1 MIYKFD
7 KNTLEFKRIKLFGL
21 GMKLLIS
28 FITLVA
34 ILSFVSLDESELS
47 RSDAEKEMVV
57 IFNKKN
63 EFSRDKLV
71 IALKRLNVKFPY
83 IVYAQAELETG
94 GFTSKVFRENNNLFG
109 MKEAK
114 SRINT
119 ASGTQY
125 NHAYY
130 ETWMESV
137 YDYAFYSSSY
147 LRKIQSEA
155 DYFDYL
161 SQSYAEDNNYV
172 AALKRIIKE
181 KDLKSKF

>member
-7 KNTLEFKRIKLFGL
+7 KNTLEFKRIKLFNF
-21 GMKLLIS
+21 GMKLLVS

-34 ILSFVSLDESELS
+34 ILSFIGLDKNKLSESE
-47 RSDAEKEMVV
+47 AEKEMVV

-63 EFSRDKLV
+63 EFSKEKL
-71 IALKRLNVKFPY
+71 INTLKRLNIKFPY

-94 GFTSKVFRENNNLFG
+94 GFTSRVFRENNNLFG

-147 LRKIQSEA
+147 LRKIQSES
-155 DYFDYL
+155 DYFEYL
-161 SQSYAEDNNYV
+161 SQSYAEDPNYIES
-172 AALKRIIKE
+172 LKRIITQQN
-181 KDLKSKF
+181 LKSKF

>member
-21 GMKLLIS
+21 GAKIVIS
-28 FITLVA
+28 FVTLIA
-34 ILSFVSLDESELS
+34 ILSFVSLDESKLN

-147 LRKIQSEA
+147 LRKIQNEA
-155 DYFDYL
+155 DYFEYL
-161 SQSYAEDNNYV
+161 SQSYAEDANYV
-172 AALKRIIKE
+172 AVLKRIIKE

>member
-7 KNTLEFKRIKLFGL
+7 SNTLEFKRIKLFSL
-21 GMKLLIS
+21 GAKIVIS
-28 FITLVA
+28 FVTLIA
-34 ILSFVSLDESELS
+34 ILSFVSLDNNKTKSET
-47 RSDAEKEMVV
+47 EKEMVI
-57 IFNKKN
+57 IFNKRN
-63 EFSRDKLV
+63 EFSRDKL
-71 IALKRLNVKFPY
+71 ISTLKRLNVKFPY

-94 GFTSKVFRENNNLFG
+94 GFTSRVFRENNNLFG

-155 DYFDYL
+155 DYFEYL
-161 SQSYAEDNNYV
+161 SQSYAEDSNYV

>member
-7 KNTLEFKRIKLFGL
+7 KNTLEFKRIKLFSL
-21 GMKLLIS
+21 GTKIVIS
-28 FITLVA
+28 FVTLIA
-34 ILSFVSLDESELS
+34 ILSFVSLDQSELNK
-47 RSDAEKEMVV
+47 SDAEKEMVV

-147 LRKIQSEA
+147 LRKIQNEA
-155 DYFDYL
+155 DYFEYL
-161 SQSYAEDNNYV
+161 SQSYAEDANYV
-172 AALKRIIKE
+172 TVLKRIIKE

>member
-7 KNTLEFKRIKLFGL
+7 KDTLEYKRIKLFGL
-21 GMKLLIS
+21 GMKILIS
-28 FITLVA
+28 FITLGA
-34 ILSFVSLDESELS
+34 ILSFVSLDQAELS
-47 RSDAEKEMVV
+47 RIENEKEMVV

-63 EFSRDKLV
+63 EFSKDKL
-71 IALKRLNVKFPY
+71 IDALKRLNIKFPY

-94 GFTSKVFRENNNLFG
+94 GFTSRVFRENNNLFG

-119 ASGTQY
+119 ASGTQH
-125 NHAYY
+125 NHAFY

-147 LRKIQSEA
+147 LRKIQNED
-155 DYFDYL
+155 DYFEYL
-161 SQSYAEDNNYV
+161 SQSYAEDNRYV
-172 AALKRIIKE
+172 ASLKRIIKE
-181 KDLKSKF
+181 QDLKSKF

>member
-7 KNTLEFKRIKLFGL
+7 SNTLEFKRIKLFSL
-21 GMKLLIS
+21 GAKIVIS
-28 FITLVA
+28 FVTLIA
-34 ILSFVSLDESELS
+34 ILSFVGLDNNKTKSET
-47 RSDAEKEMVV
+47 EKEMVI
-57 IFNKKN
+57 IFNKRN
-63 EFSRDKLV
+63 EFSRDKL
-71 IALKRLNVKFPY
+71 ISTLKRLNVKFPY

-94 GFTSKVFRENNNLFG
+94 GFTSRVFRENNNLFG

-155 DYFDYL
+155 DYFEYL
-161 SQSYAEDNNYV
+161 SQSYAEDSNYV

>member
-7 KNTLEFKRIKLFGL
+7 KNTLEFKRIKLLSL
-21 GMKLLIS
+21 GTKIVISSLIL
-28 FITLVA
+28 IT
-34 ILSFVSLDESELS
+34 ILSFVSLNKSEIN
-47 RSDAEKEMVV
+47 RDDTEKEMVV

-63 EFSRDKLV
+63 EFSRDKL
-71 IALKRLNVKFPY
+71 ISALKRLNIKFPY

-94 GFTSKVFRENNNLFG
+94 GFTSKVFKENNNLFG

-114 SRINT
+114 SRVNT

-147 LRKIQSEA
+147 LRKIQNED
-155 DYFDYL
+155 DYFEYL
-161 SQSYAEDNNYV
+161 SKSYAEDGRYV
-172 AALKRIIKE
+172 ISLKRIIKE
-181 KDLKSKF
+181 QDLKSKF

>member
-7 KNTLEFKRIKLFGL
+7 KNDLEFKKIKLFNL
-21 GMKLLIS
+21 GTKIVIS
-28 FITLVA
+28 FVTLVA
-34 ILSFVSLDESELS
+34 ILSFVSLSPTELS
-47 RSDAEKEMVV
+47 KIETEKEMVV

-63 EFSRDKLV
+63 EFSRDKL
-71 IALKRLNVKFPY
+71 IDALKRLNVKFPY

-94 GFTSKVFRENNNLFG
+94 GFTSRVFRENNNLFG

-114 SRINT
+114 SRIST

-125 NHAYY
+125 NHAFY

-147 LRKIQSEA
+147 LRKIQNEA
-155 DYFDYL
+155 DYFEYL
-161 SQSYAEDNNYV
+161 SQSYAEDSRYV
-172 AALKRIIKE
+172 TSLKRIIKE
-181 KDLKSKF
+181 QDLKSKF

>member
-7 KNTLEFKRIKLFGL
+7 KNTLEFKRIKLFNFSFAT
-21 GMKLLIS
+21 LI
-28 FITLVA
+28 A
-34 ILSFVSLDESELS
+34 ILSFVSLGDIQSGDIQS
-47 RSDAEKEMVV
+47 SDMEEEIIV
-57 IFNKKN
+57 IMNKKS
-63 EFSRDKLV
+63 EFTEEKLV
-71 IALKRLNVKFPY
+71 VALKRLNIKFPY
-83 IVYAQAELETG
+83 IVYAQAQLETG
-94 GFTSKVFRENNNLFG
+94 RFKSKIFRENNNLFG

-119 ASGTQY
+119 AIGTQN

-147 LRKIQSEA
+147 LRKIQNES

-161 SQSYAEDNNYV
+161 SQSYAEDPNYIKS
-172 AALKRIIKE
+172 LKRIINQQN
-181 KDLKSKF
+181 LKSKF